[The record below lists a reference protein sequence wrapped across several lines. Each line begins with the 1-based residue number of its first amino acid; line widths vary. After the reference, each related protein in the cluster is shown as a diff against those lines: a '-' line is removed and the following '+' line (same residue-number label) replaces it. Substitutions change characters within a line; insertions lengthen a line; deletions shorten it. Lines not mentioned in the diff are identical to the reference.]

1 MDKNQHIG
9 TWDILLKC
17 YINIVEVNFS
27 DSGLMYLIWT
37 LNQINELDI
46 PYDNSTLFDSV
57 SSGNKPLHEPML
69 TQCIGH
75 MASLDHNK
83 LKLFL

>member
-1 MDKNQHIG
+1 
-9 TWDILLKC
+9 
-17 YINIVEVNFS
+17 
-27 DSGLMYLIWT
+27 MYLIWT

-46 PYDNSTLFDSV
+46 PYDNSTLFGSV

-83 LKLFL
+83 LELFL